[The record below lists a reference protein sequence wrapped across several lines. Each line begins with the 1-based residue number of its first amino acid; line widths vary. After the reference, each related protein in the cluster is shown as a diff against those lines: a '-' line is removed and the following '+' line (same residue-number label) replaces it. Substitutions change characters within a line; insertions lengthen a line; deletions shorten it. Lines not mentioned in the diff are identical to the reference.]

1 MKNIPPEFIDS
12 LVKWFAY
19 HQSNALRTGKKL
31 NGREIELAKEIGC
44 QYPDKIRV
52 IYVDE
57 MPKVKSPIL
66 IEVMDQDGFNFGD
79 ALGLC
84 LGYGIFLK
92 KDGKGDSKILA
103 HEITHTLQ
111 FERFEGV
118 REFLTAYIQEF
129 LIYGYSAMPLE
140 KEARSNEKLGTRILG
155 K

>member
-1 MKNIPPEFIDS
+1 MLQAVAQVGFVEMRHACTVVRVSGMTSHDDDS
-12 LVKWFAY
+12 CF
-19 HQSNALRTGKKL
+19 R
-31 NGREIELAKEIGC
+31 
-44 QYPDKIRV
+44 
-52 IYVDE
+52 
-57 MPKVKSPIL
+57 PKPTEPVS
-66 IEVMDQDGFNFGD
+66 GD

-92 KDGKGDSKILA
+92 KDVKGDSRILA